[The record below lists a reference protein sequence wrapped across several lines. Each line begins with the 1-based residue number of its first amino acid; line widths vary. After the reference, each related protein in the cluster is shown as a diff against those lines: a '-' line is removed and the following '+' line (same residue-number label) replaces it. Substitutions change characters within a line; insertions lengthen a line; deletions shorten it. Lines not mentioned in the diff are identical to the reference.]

1 MTVDDSPLALA
12 ADFPAATEEQWTAQV
27 AKALDKAGGLEP
39 AAAIAKLTS
48 TTYDGITIDPL
59 YVPGETAA
67 QAPTRHGDWQIR
79 QVVRPDGDG
88 RLALEELEKGAGAVA
103 LDLRDEADVDAA
115 RLTALLDGVLLDL
128 APVALR
134 TGTDWEAPARALLA
148 VYESASIDLSGVSPV
163 LGADPLGA
171 HLAGTVADIADDLQ
185 RLGALAVE
193 TAASHPT
200 VRVAVVDGTRF
211 DDAGAS
217 EAQVLGATVAA
228 GVAALRALTDAG
240 VPLATAF
247 GQLELQLPASG
258 DQFATIAVF
267 RAVRQLWARVGE
279 VLGDPAA
286 AAGTGIHAT
295 TSRAMLTAYD
305 PWVNLLR
312 ETVACFAA
320 GVGGADSITVLPY
333 DTLIDRPDRELGR
346 RLARNTQS
354 ILALESNLGR
364 VADPAAGSAYVEAL
378 TAALAAAGWAFFQE
392 IEAAGGFV
400 AAVDNGSLAGRFAA
414 TWAARER
421 NLDTRKDPITGVS
434 EFPNIDEPAPTIL
447 PSDGTEGLPVHRR
460 AERFED
466 LRAAVD
472 RSAAGDR
479 AAAVFLA
486 AIGTP
491 AQSTARITFAKNF
504 FEVAGIRT
512 INGPDSSDPVAI
524 AAAYT
529 DSGAA
534 TACLCSSDPTYGD
547 LGVAVTEA
555 LAAAGAER
563 IYVAGRP
570 RDVMEAL
577 TTAGV
582 TGSIYVGCDVHA
594 TLADLARDLGV
605 TS

>member
-1 MTVDDSPLALA
+1 VTVDDSALTLA
-12 ADFPAATEEQWTAQV
+12 AGFPPATEEQWRTQV
-27 AKALDKAGGLEP
+27 AKALDRSGGLEP
-39 AAAIAKLTS
+39 EAAIAKLTS
-48 TTYDGITIDPL
+48 TTYDGLTVAPL
-59 YVPGETAA
+59 YVPGE
-67 QAPTRHGDWQIR
+67 APTPAPTPARHGDWEIR
-79 QVVRPDGDG
+79 QQVRPGG
-88 RLALEELEKGAGAVA
+88 GARLALEELEKGAGAVL
-103 LDLRDEADVDAA
+103 LDLRDEPEADTA
-115 RLTALLDGVLLDL
+115 RLAELLDGVLADL

-134 TGTDWEAPARALLA
+134 TGAHWEAPARALLDVWA
-148 VYESASIDLSGVSPV
+148 DAGVDPREVRGV
-163 LGADPLGA
+163 LGADPLGS
-171 HLAGTVADIADDLQ
+171 HLAGTVAHIAIDLH
-185 RLGALAVE
+185 RLGDLAAE
-193 TAASHPT
+193 LAPTHPH

-228 GVAALRALTDAG
+228 GLAYLRALTGAG
-240 VPLATAF
+240 VPLEAAF
-247 GQLELQLPASG
+247 VQLELQLPATA
-258 DQFATIAVF
+258 DQFATIALF
-267 RAVRQLWARVGE
+267 RAARQLWVRVAE
-279 VLGDPAA
+279 VLDAPDAA
-286 AAGTGIHAT
+286 VRTGIHAT

-312 ETVACFAA
+312 DTVACFAA

-333 DTLIDRPDRELGR
+333 DELIDRPDRELGR

-354 ILALESNLGR
+354 ILAMESNLGR
-364 VADPAAGSAYVEAL
+364 VADPGAGSAYVEAL
-378 TAALAAAGWAFFQE
+378 TAGLAAAGWAFFTE

-447 PSDGTEGLPVHRR
+447 PAGGTEGLPVHRR

-472 RSAAGDR
+472 AASER
-479 AAAVFLA
+479 PTVFLA

-504 FEVAGIRT
+504 FEIAGIRT
-512 INGPDSSDPVAI
+512 VAGPDTADPAAI
-524 AAAYT
+524 ADAFTA
-529 DSGAA
+529 SGAA
-534 TACLCSSDPTYGD
+534 TACLCSSDPVYVER
-547 LGVAVTEA
+547 GVAVSEA
-555 LAAAGAER
+555 LHAAGAER

-570 RDVMEAL
+570 RDAMDAL
-577 TTAGV
+577 TAAGV

-605 TS
+605 TR

>member
-1 MTVDDSPLALA
+1 MTADDSLTLA
-12 ADFPAATEEQWTAQV
+12 AEFPAPTEEQWTAQV
-27 AKALDKAGGLEP
+27 AKALDKTGGLAPE
-39 AAAIAKLTS
+39 AAIAKLTS
-48 TTYDGITIDPL
+48 TTYDGLRIDPL
-59 YVPGETAA
+59 YVPGDVP
-67 QAPTRHGDWQIR
+67 APAIATRHGGWQIR
-79 QVVRPDGDG
+79 QPVHPSGDD
-88 RLALEELEKGAGAVA
+88 RLALEELEKGATAVL
-103 LDLRDEADVDAA
+103 LDLRDEDGVDAA
-115 RLTALLDGVLLDL
+115 RLRTLLDGVLLDL

-134 TGTDWEAPARALLA
+134 TGPDWEGPARALLE
-148 VYESASIDLSGVSPV
+148 VYGEIDATGAV
-163 LGADPLGA
+163 LGADPLGH
-171 HLAGTVADIADDLQ
+171 HLAGTVADIAGDLQ
-185 RLGALAVE
+185 RLGALA
-193 TAASHPT
+193 ASVQGAG

-228 GVAALRALTDAG
+228 GIAYVRALTDAG

-247 GQLELQLPASG
+247 GQIELQLPATA
-258 DQFATIAVF
+258 DQFATIALF
-267 RAVRQLWARVGE
+267 RAARQLWARVAE
-279 VLGDPAA
+279 VLDTPGAA
-286 AAGTGIHAT
+286 SETSIHAT

-312 ETVACFAA
+312 DTVACFAA

-333 DTLIDRPDRELGR
+333 DELIDRPDRELGR

-354 ILALESNLGR
+354 ILAMESNLGR
-364 VADPAAGSAYVEAL
+364 VADPGAGSAYVEAL
-378 TAALAAAGWAFFQE
+378 TAGLAAAGWAFFQE

-421 NLDTRKDPITGVS
+421 NLDSRKDPITGVS
-434 EFPNIDEPAPTIL
+434 EFPNIDEPAPAIVAAH
-447 PSDGTEGLPVHRR
+447 GTEGSPVHRR
-460 AERFED
+460 AERFEE

-472 RSAAGDR
+472 ASGLKPT
-479 AAAVFLA
+479 VFLA
-486 AIGTP
+486 AVGTP

-512 INGPDSSDPVAI
+512 INGPDTADPAAI
-524 AAAYT
+524 AAAFT
-529 DSGAA
+529 ASGAS
-534 TACLCSSDPTYGD
+534 TACLCSSDPTYAEH
-547 LGVAVTEA
+547 GVAVTEA
-555 LAAAGAER
+555 LRAAGAER

-570 RDVMEAL
+570 RDVMDAL
-577 TTAGV
+577 TAAGV